1 MEGLTLGALMRKCE
15 DAWDQ
20 LTDLREGLEEM
31 KQGFEDAIG
40 DVEAEIAALLLEVG
54 VYCKIVESF
63 VRQAAERDNA
73 EQPFAG

>member
-1 MEGLTLGALMRKCE
+1 MEGLTLGALAQKCE
-15 DAWDQ
+15 DARDQ
-20 LTDLREGLEEM
+20 LTDLRDELEEM
-31 KQGFEDAIG
+31 KQDFKDAIG

-54 VYCKIVESF
+54 GYCKIVESF